1 MVSISSE
8 VDPAF
13 REYERTCITAFDA
26 YLKPVIDRYLES
38 MERDQI
44 RRGALNVEDA

>member
-26 YLKPVIDRYLES
+26 YLKPVIDRYLAEH
-38 MERDQI
+38 
-44 RRGALNVEDA
+44 GAGPGGGRA